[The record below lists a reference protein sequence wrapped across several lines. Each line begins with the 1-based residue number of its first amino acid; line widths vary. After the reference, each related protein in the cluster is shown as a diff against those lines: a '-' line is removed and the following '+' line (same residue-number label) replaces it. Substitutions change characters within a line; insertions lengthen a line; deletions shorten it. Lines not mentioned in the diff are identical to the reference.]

1 MWPFKK
7 KEEQTDE
14 HAREA
19 MNTLGTAV
27 AAGINWQEILS
38 EGKSV
43 ELFDGCR
50 AKCDGTMEDL

>member
-7 KEEQTDE
+7 KNKEDDE
-14 HAREA
+14 NWE
-19 MNTLGTAV
+19 NIPNPDVAV
-27 AAGINWQEILS
+27 ASGIQWRQILA

>member
-7 KEEQTDE
+7 KTCTESEDTEKQMDE
-14 HAREA
+14 
-19 MNTLGTAV
+19 MTV
-27 AAGINWQEILS
+27 ADGIDWKQILS

-50 AKCDGTMEDL
+50 AKCDGTFEDL

>member
-7 KEEQTDE
+7 KKDE
-14 HAREA
+14 DLQAVQEA
-19 MNTLGTAV
+19 MASVGNAV

-50 AKCDGTMEDL
+50 AKCDGTFEDL

>member
-7 KEEQTDE
+7 KNK
-14 HAREA
+14 EA
-19 MNTLGTAV
+19 LEKQQEDLGKQDVTV
-27 AAGINWQEILS
+27 ACGIEWRQILS

>member
-7 KEEQTDE
+7 KSTSDLETVQTKASDK
-14 HAREA
+14 EA
-19 MNTLGTAV
+19 TI
-27 AAGINWQEILS
+27 AAGIDWRQILS

-50 AKCDGTMEDL
+50 AKCDGGLEDL

>member
-1 MWPFKK
+1 MWPFNKK
-7 KEEQTDE
+7 KEEVTE
-14 HAREA
+14 HAQEA
-19 MNTLGTAV
+19 MDIVGTTV

-50 AKCDGTMEDL
+50 AKCDGTFEDL

>member
-7 KEEQTDE
+7 KSKDAADE
-14 HAREA
+14 VLE
-19 MNTLGTAV
+19 NQVKQDVAV
-27 AAGINWQEILS
+27 ANGIAWRQILS
-38 EGKSV
+38 EGKAV

>member
-7 KEEQTDE
+7 KDTTETSEK
-14 HAREA
+14 
-19 MNTLGTAV
+19 TASAAAVNPSV
-27 AAGINWQEILS
+27 ADGIDWRQILS

-50 AKCDGTMEDL
+50 AKCDGTFEDL

>member
-7 KEEQTDE
+7 KKDETTEYSDRKEDVAEETV
-14 HAREA
+14 
-19 MNTLGTAV
+19 AV
-27 AAGINWQEILS
+27 GINWQQILS

-50 AKCDGTMEDL
+50 AKCEGTLEDL